1 MYLTIHNLFWL
12 LLTGSIVGV
21 LGAILGIGG
30 GIFLVPALV
39 LIFHIP
45 VHHAIATSI
54 VSVIATSSAVASTN
68 VEKGLA
74 NMRLGMTLEVAT
86 VLGAMSG
93 ALTAGWLSEATLL
106 QILAVVLLVVA
117 VLLGWKSSKSER
129 AAIPNSQRTIL
140 DDQPDDLGL
149 LGASFYDPAEG
160 RQISYRV
167 WKVLPGF
174 LASLIAGNLSG
185 LLGVGGGFIKVPV
198 IHLICGVPMKAATA
212 TSNFMIGVTAVASA
226 LIYFGRGEV
235 RPALTAT
242 VILGVLAGSFIGSI
256 VSQRLPGRL
265 VQAIFAV
272 FLLPVIWQLFVR
284 AGL

>member
-1 MYLTIHNLFWL
+1 M
-12 LLTGSIVGV
+12 
-21 LGAILGIGG
+21 
-30 GIFLVPALV
+30 
-39 LIFHIP
+39 
-45 VHHAIATSI
+45 HHAIATSI

-93 ALTAGWLSEATLL
+93 ALTVGWLSEATLL
-106 QILAVVLLVVA
+106 RIFAVVLLVVA

-129 AAIPNSQRTIL
+129 AAIPNSQHTVL
-140 DDQPDDLGL
+140 DDQPDDLSL
-149 LGASFYDPAEG
+149 LGACFHDPAEG

-167 WKVLPGF
+167 RRVAVGF

-198 IHLICGVPMKAATA
+198 IHQVCDVPMKAATA

-226 LIYFGRGEV
+226 FIYFGRGEV

-242 VILGVLAGSFIGSI
+242 VILGVLLGSFIGSV

-272 FLLPVIWQLFVR
+272 FLLPVTWQMFVR

>member
-12 LLTGSIVGV
+12 LLTGSAVGV
-21 LGAILGIGG
+21 LGAISGTGG

-39 LIFHIP
+39 LVFHIP
-45 VHHAIATSI
+45 AHHAIATSI
-54 VSVIATSSAVASTN
+54 VSTIATSSAAASTN

-74 NMRLGMTLEVAT
+74 NMRLGITLEVAT

-93 ALTAGWLSEATLL
+93 ALTSGWLSEATLL
-106 QILAVVLLVVA
+106 RIFAVALLVVA
-117 VLLGWKSSKSER
+117 VLLGWKSGKGER
-129 AAIPNSQRTIL
+129 AAILNSQCTIL

-167 WKVLPGF
+167 RRTPLGF

-198 IHLICGVPMKAATA
+198 IHLVCDVPMKAATV

-226 LIYFGRGEV
+226 FIYFGRGEV
-235 RPALTAT
+235 RPALTSA
-242 VILGVLAGSFIGSI
+242 VVLGVLLGSFIGSAI
-256 VSQRLPGRL
+256 SQRIPGRL

-272 FLLPVIWQLFVR
+272 FLLPVAWQMFVR